1 MIFKAIR
8 NERIPREFMK
18 AWKAIIEKGYFS
30 SVLVG
35 QDIMPAFKAAFPNE
49 FGVTEDIRV
58 TYLDEAAARALVQI
72 PIGEERFAGD
82 AVRRLLDLTANSPYY
97 TMMFCARLVDYMNA
111 TRSMV
116 VTAADILTVKN
127 HMLLGDDRRQ
137 DDRRL
142 TADKFDNLLTAGDGV
157 QDSGIDPDDTQA
169 VCAVIARTG
178 GEGWCARESMS
189 SLFEPAELDTLL
201 SDLEGRDVVERKGT
215 AYRLRVGLFRDWLTH
230 RGATQ

>member
-1 MIFKAIR
+1 
-8 NERIPREFMK
+8 MK
-18 AWKAIIEKGYFS
+18 TWKATIEKGYFS

-35 QDIMPAFKAAFPNE
+35 QDIMPAFKTAFPNE

-58 TYLDEAAARALVQI
+58 TYLDEAAARALVQR

-82 AVRRLLDLTANSPYY
+82 AVPRLLDLTANSPYY

-142 TADKFDNLLTAGDGV
+142 TADKFDNLLAAGDRV

-169 VCAVIARTG
+169 
-178 GEGWCARESMS
+178 ES
-189 SLFEPAELDTLL
+189 
-201 SDLEGRDVVERKGT
+201 RDVAERKGT
-215 AYRLRVGLFRDWLTH
+215 AYRLRVGLFRDWLRL
-230 RGATQ
+230 RGSTQ